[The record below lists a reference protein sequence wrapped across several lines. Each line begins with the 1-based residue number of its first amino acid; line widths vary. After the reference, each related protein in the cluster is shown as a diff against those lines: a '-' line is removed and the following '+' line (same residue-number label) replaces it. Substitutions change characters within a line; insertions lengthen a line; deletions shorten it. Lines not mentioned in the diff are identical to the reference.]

1 MYDLIAIGDIT
12 MDMYF
17 QGDALTQENGR
28 FMLAIGGKYYTHV
41 FHSGIGGSGGN
52 VAIHASN
59 LGIDSAVVATIG
71 ETTFK
76 NIIVQTLIKK
86 SVSTEFL
93 HFDRDHTSISTILL
107 SPQGEKTVIKYSDPK
122 VHIQV
127 SAHAIDRIK
136 TAKII
141 FVGNMADVPVSER
154 ESFLKSV
161 KTDTNLVALNF
172 GAKDCEQDSSLIQ
185 PLLAY
190 ADIVFLNKYEFCEL
204 IKKDPK
210 KIDLSKNLF
219 CELKGAQKMI
229 VVTCGADGSYVYTA
243 DEVKHQPAVKVEK
256 IVDTTGA
263 GDSFTAAF
271 LVKYSESKSIDEAL
285 IAASSY
291 SAKQLS
297 DIGAN

>member
-1 MYDLIAIGDIT
+1 MYELIAIGDIT

-17 QGDALTQENGR
+17 QGDTLTQENGR
-28 FMLAIGGKYYTHV
+28 FSLAIGGKYYTNM

-59 LGIDSAVVATIG
+59 LGADSAVVATIG

-76 NIIVQTLIKK
+76 NVIVQTLIKK

-122 VHIQV
+122 EHIHI
-127 SAHAIDRIK
+127 SPHALDRIK

-141 FVGNMADVPVSER
+141 FMGNLADVSITER
-154 ESFLKSV
+154 EKFLKAIKSE
-161 KTDTNLVALNF
+161 TNLVAINF
-172 GAKDCEQDSSLIQ
+172 GAKECERGVDSVA
-185 PLLAY
+185 PLLAFT
-190 ADIVFLNKYEFCEL
+190 DILFLNKFEFCEL
-204 IKKDPK
+204 IKKDPE
-210 KIDLSKNLF
+210 KIDLSENHFKTVN
-219 CELKGAQKMI
+219 GAQKLI
-229 VVTCGADGSYVYTA
+229 VVTDGKNGSYVYSS
-243 DEVKHQPAVKVEK
+243 DDVKHQPATKVDK

-271 LVKYSESKSIDEAL
+271 LVKYAENKSIDDAL
-285 IAASSY
+285 VAAANY